1 MKLCKADIIHATSTM
16 LIISRWQQS
25 WRLYELALSLFSS
38 SIATNKTTSDLYVP
52 VNTVNYW
59 YSQEYHDWN
68 NNTKI
73 TAFKLL

>member
-52 VNTVNYW
+52 VNTVNY
-59 YSQEYHDWN
+59 
-68 NNTKI
+68 
-73 TAFKLL
+73 